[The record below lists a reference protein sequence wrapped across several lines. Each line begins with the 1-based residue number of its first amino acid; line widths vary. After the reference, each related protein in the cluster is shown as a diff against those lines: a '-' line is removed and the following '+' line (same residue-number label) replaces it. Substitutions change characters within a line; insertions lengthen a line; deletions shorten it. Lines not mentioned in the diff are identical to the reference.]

1 MAVDENTPM
10 IVSVDEAPLFLIIVI
25 AMAKQ
30 IENNVAPHIG
40 FKPPKRIPRA
50 IPVKAP
56 WPKESAKK
64 DILLLTT
71 IVLRNPK
78 RGVTINTASK
88 AFFIKVYDSHWNGK
102 SVSIK
107 L

>member
-30 IENNVAPHIG
+30 IENSVAPHIG
-40 FKPPKRIPRA
+40 FKPPKRMPKA

-56 WPKESAKK
+56 CPKESAKN
-64 DILLLTT
+64 DI
-71 IVLRNPK
+71 
-78 RGVTINTASK
+78 
-88 AFFIKVYDSHWNGK
+88 
-102 SVSIK
+102 
-107 L
+107 